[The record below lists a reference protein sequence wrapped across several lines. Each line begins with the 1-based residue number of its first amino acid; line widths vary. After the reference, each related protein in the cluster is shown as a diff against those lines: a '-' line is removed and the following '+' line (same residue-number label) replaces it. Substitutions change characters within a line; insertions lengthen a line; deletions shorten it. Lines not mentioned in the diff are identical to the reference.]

1 MNRVVVGVVGLAAAA
16 AVLVGC
22 SDNKGGAGS
31 APATAAGGASQV
43 STGGKTEVKVDGND
57 LAGLD
62 VNTVTCVKQGGKINV
77 ASGAIN
83 GQAGLAVVMTDASPP
98 TVDSLG
104 MSVDG
109 NALAVSS
116 MGGAKVGSADVKV
129 DGSTYTITGQAAGA
143 DMKNPMAGMISK
155 PFTVKVTCS

>member
-16 AVLVGC
+16 TVLVGC
-22 SDNKGGAGS
+22 SDNKGGSSTGS
-31 APATAAGGASQV
+31 GGGSQV
-43 STGGKTEVKVDGND
+43 STGGSTEVKVDGKD
-57 LAGLD
+57 LSGLD
-62 VNTVTCVKQGGKINV
+62 LKSVTCVKQGGKISV

-109 NALAVSS
+109 NALAVTNT
-116 MGGAKVGSADVKV
+116 MGAKVGSADVKV
-129 DGSTYTITGQAAGA
+129 DGSTYTITGEAAGA
-143 DMKNPMAGMISK
+143 DMKNPMAGMITK

>member
-22 SDNKGGAGS
+22 SDNKGGS

-83 GQAGLAVVMTDASPP
+83 GQAGLAVVMTDATPP

-116 MGGAKVGSADVKV
+116 MGGATVGSADVKV

>member
-1 MNRVVVGVVGLAAAA
+1 MNRIVVGVAGLAAAA

-22 SDNKGGAGS
+22 SDDKGGS
-31 APATAAGGASQV
+31 TTAGGSQV
-43 STGGKTEVKVDGND
+43 STGGSTEVKVDGKD

-62 VNTVTCVKQGGKINV
+62 MKSVTCVKQGGKINV

-83 GQAGLAVVMTDASPP
+83 GQAGLAVVMSDANPP

-109 NALAVSS
+109 NALAVTNT
-116 MGGAKVGSADVKV
+116 MGAKVGSAEVKV
-129 DGSTYTITGQAAGA
+129 DGSTYTITGEASGA
-143 DMKNPMAGMISK
+143 DIKNPMAGMITK
-155 PFTVKVTCS
+155 PFTVKVSCS